1 MRRESILTLRITWDA
16 DEVDRPGSWDWH
28 TLIDAERGDVEIV
41 ADSDDKYQIDILTEN
56 KL

>member
-1 MRRESILTLRITWDA
+1 MRRETILTVRIVWETN
-16 DEVDRPGSWDWH
+16 EVDRPGSWDWA
-28 TLIDAERGDVEIV
+28 TLIDPERGHVEIV